1 MAVRHAGDE
10 ALSARRSPIVPDHLG
25 RDCGLIYEDKARGI
39 ELGLLGF
46 ERGAFG
52 GNVRP
57 ILLGGVQSF
66 F

>member
-1 MAVRHAGDE
+1 
-10 ALSARRSPIVPDHLG
+10 VPDHLG
-25 RDCGLIYEDKARGI
+25 RDCGLVDEDKARRI

-46 ERGAFG
+46 ERSAFG